1 MAHPLVP
8 ADGGSIPASSSPARQ
23 ERLVQ
28 DQELEVGRLV
38 LTGTTGDVLSTKART
53 EPRAP
58 SVVPRPGIL
67 TCVNILG
74 RADPDSQIASR
85 PGTRLDRAV
94 NPLPVPAKGIGFLAV
109 VRAASTYP
117 SRSHGGDEAGLRAGF
132 IIHALTRSHGG
143 DEAGRLVPG
152 RGPPAG
158 ATS

>member
-94 NPLPVPAKGIGFLAV
+94 NTPPVPTEGTG
-109 VRAASTYP
+109 
-117 SRSHGGDEAGLRAGF
+117 
-132 IIHALTRSHGG
+132 
-143 DEAGRLVPG
+143 
-152 RGPPAG
+152 
-158 ATS
+158 